1 MADADE
7 YVDLGRA
14 FIMSTLAE
22 HHAVVRPELESRI
35 GERYYTGDT
44 RNLDPHHVS
53 PALRGLINEGLV
65 TRTSATARGGRTIET
80 LQLTDRTGRATKID
94 RAAARKRVLYA
105 RYRGWAEGTAR
116 YSQGLIGPAGEKAVR
131 DAIMQSSTLVPLTP
145 GAGEA
150 TEILGVKLNGP
161 VDSAGYLVPVV
172 GGLPQQPVTTLIEV
186 KNIRSWVYP
195 RSREL
200 YQVLDKAA
208 QVQLANPSQPVL
220 PILVCRRAHVTL
232 FYMASQLGFVV
243 IEMGRQFA
251 GTAMPAEDVDEVRTE
266 LHFRDLHHGAGPSR
280 RVEDRLRSIRPH
292 VIDYAW
298 KWQQTAADLGHL
310 IAPLRAKLS
319 NADRDTGVA
328 TLRAASTA
336 RGDRGGW

>member
-1 MADADE
+1 MADIDK
-7 YVDLGRA
+7 YVELGRA
-14 FIMSTLAE
+14 FIMSTLTE

-35 GERYYTGDT
+35 GERYFARDT

-53 PALRGLINEGLV
+53 PALRGLIDEGLV
-65 TRTSATARGGRTIET
+65 TRTSAVARGGKTIET

-105 RYRGWAEGTAR
+105 RYRGWAEGTTR
-116 YSQGLIGPAGEKAVR
+116 YPQGLIGPAGEIAVR
-131 DAIMQSSTLVPLTP
+131 DAIMRSSTLVPLTP

-161 VDSAGYLVPVV
+161 VDSAGYLVPIV
-172 GGLPQQPVTTLIEV
+172 GGRPQHPITTLIEV

-195 RSREL
+195 KSQEL

-208 QVQLANPSQPVL
+208 QVQRANPSEPVL
-220 PILVCRRAHVTL
+220 PILVCRKAHITL
-232 FYMASQLGFVV
+232 IWMASQLGFVV

-251 GTAMPAEDVDEVRTE
+251 GTSMPAEDVDEVRTE
-266 LHFRDLHHGAGPSR
+266 LHFKDLHHGVGPSK

-292 VIDYAW
+292 IIDYAW
-298 KWQQTAADLGHL
+298 KWQKTATDLGHL
-310 IAPLRAKLS
+310 IAPLRTKLS
-319 NADRDTGVA
+319 NHDREVGMA
-328 TLRAASTA
+328 ALRAASSA